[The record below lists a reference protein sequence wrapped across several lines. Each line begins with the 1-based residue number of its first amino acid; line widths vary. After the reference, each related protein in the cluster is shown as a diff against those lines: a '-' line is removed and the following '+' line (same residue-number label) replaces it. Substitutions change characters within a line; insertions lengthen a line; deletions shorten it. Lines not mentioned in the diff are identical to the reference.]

1 MTGSTSTHQNQRNQ
15 KANSIE
21 TLHDRYQGGNKTT
34 TETTGSVY
42 EDTKN
47 SFKKLGTDVFDQLFG
62 RDKGNTS
69 DTEQLIQQ
77 ESSSERKINRS
88 FTPQF
93 GKESVNIFSWREQEE
108 RKEIQQLK
116 ELIQMIKQEVELIK
130 KQDSSLMGDVQDI
143 EKLTLQSLPEKSS
156 VYHVRFLEIILGF
169 LKNLRAKIGESQTWL
184 EALKSKKQKRGSAFK
199 KLSQEQGT
207 QYSLSQEFS
216 VRNSVQ

>member
-1 MTGSTSTHQNQRNQ
+1 MTGSTSTHQKRRNQ
-15 KANSIE
+15 KANNVE
-21 TLHDRYQGGNKTT
+21 TLSNRQSQPYDRRYENS
-34 TETTGSVY
+34 GSVY

-47 SFKKLGTDVFDQLFG
+47 SFKKIGSDVFDQLFG
-62 RDKGNTS
+62 RDKGNTPN
-69 DTEQLIQQ
+69 DEHLFQH
-77 ESSSERKINRS
+77 ESSKERKINRS

-93 GKESVNIFSWREQEE
+93 GKESVNVFSWREQEE

-130 KQDSSLMGDVQDI
+130 KQDSSLMSEVQDI

-156 VYHVRFLEIILGF
+156 VYHIRFLEIILGF
-169 LKNLRAKIGESQTWL
+169 LKSLRAKIGESQTWL

-199 KLSQEQGT
+199 KLSQEKGT